1 MSNSLPPANLQL
13 GVFFDGTGNH
23 LANAHNDDASNIA
36 KLFAR
41 YPDAPEHHQ
50 LRLYIEGIGTAE
62 DEESSLFAMA
72 TGKGS
77 LGWEAAIDRAH
88 KGIAELLRG
97 WVSQHPSQRIDS
109 LSVDLFGFSR
119 GAACARHFANDLC
132 AGTEGALGQA
142 LHSCKIIAPAL
153 HSTPLRIGFMGLFDT
168 VAAIKGPGRQP
179 CLKLRDDMARRIV
192 HLVAADEH
200 RHNFA
205 LSSAGVYDLPMPG
218 AHADIGGGYP
228 PLMEERLILT
238 RPDGSCIAPQRPV
251 DSAPSYVRTATLLDA
266 MPTHSPDYGFDL
278 QLRTWTTNKYS
289 STRGDRVDEV
299 QVHAALEGRR
309 SVRNDLSRLCLQAM
323 HQLAVA
329 AGVPFEPLA
338 QPAYPE
344 ELQPIVA
351 KLLAHANSHSPAPD
365 LSASEQALLY
375 RRYIHH
381 SHHWGASVLGQ
392 TSDLDAVFVQRP
404 APKGKRRILP
414 A

>member
-1 MSNSLPPANLQL
+1 MSHPIPPANLQL

-23 LANAHNDDASNIA
+23 LAHAHNDDASNVA

-41 YPDAPEHHQ
+41 YPHAPEQHQ
-50 LRLYIEGIGTAE
+50 LRLYIEGIGTTE

-88 KGIAELLRG
+88 KGIVERLQS
-97 WVSQHPSQRIDS
+97 WVRTHPGRLIDS
-109 LSVDLFGFSR
+109 LTIDLFGFSR

-132 AGTEGALGQA
+132 AGPEGALGQA
-142 LHSCKIIAPAL
+142 LHRCEFIAPAL
-153 HSTPLRIGFMGLFDT
+153 QHPLQIRFMGLFDT
-168 VAAIKGPGRQP
+168 VAAIMNLGTQP
-179 CLKLRDDMARRIV
+179 RLQLRDGMAQRIV

-205 LSSAGVYDLPMPG
+205 LSSAGAYDLPLPG
-218 AHADIGGGYP
+218 AHGDIGGGYP
-228 PLMEERLILT
+228 PLLEERLILT

-251 DSAPSYVRTATLLDA
+251 DSAPSYLRTAALLHSPA
-266 MPTHSPDYGFDL
+266 THQPDYGFEL
-278 QLRTWTTNKYS
+278 QLRTWTKNKYS

-299 QVHAALEGRR
+299 QVHTALEGRR
-309 SVRNDLSRLCLQAM
+309 SVRNDLSRLCLHAM
-323 HQLAVA
+323 HQLAVT
-329 AGVPFEPLA
+329 AGVPFEPLV

-344 ELQPIVA
+344 ELRPIVE
-351 KLLAHANSHSPAPD
+351 KLLAYACGHSPAPN

-381 SHHWGASVLGQ
+381 SHHWGASLLGQ

-404 APKGKRRILP
+404 AAQGKRRILP

>member
-1 MSNSLPPANLQL
+1 MSHTIPPANVQL

-23 LANAHNDDASNIA
+23 LAHAHNDDASNVA

-41 YPDAPEHHQ
+41 YPHAPEQHQ

-77 LGWEAAIDRAH
+77 LGWEAAIGRAH
-88 KGIAELLRG
+88 KGTLELLRA
-97 WVSQHPSQRIDS
+97 WTSQHPGRQIDS
-109 LSVDLFGFSR
+109 LTLDLFGFSR

-132 AGTEGALGQA
+132 AGPEGALGRA
-142 LHSCKIIAPAL
+142 LHKSKIIAPAL
-153 HSTPLRIGFMGLFDT
+153 QRAPLRIGFMGLFDT
-168 VAAIKGPGRQP
+168 VAAIMGPGAQP
-179 CLKLRDDMARRIV
+179 CLQLRDNMARRIV

-205 LSSAGVYDLPMPG
+205 LSSAGAYDLPVPG
-218 AHADIGGGYP
+218 AHGDIGGGYP

-238 RPDGSCIAPQRPV
+238 RPDGSCIAPQRPLE
-251 DSAPSYVRTATLLDA
+251 SAPSYLRTAALLDRPA
-266 MPTHSPDYGFDL
+266 THPPDYGFEL
-278 QLRTWTTNKYS
+278 QIRTWTKNTYS
-289 STRGDRVDEV
+289 STRGDRIDAV

-309 SVRNDLSRLCLQAM
+309 SVRNDLSRLYLQAM

-329 AGVPFEPLA
+329 EGVPFEPLA
-338 QPAYPE
+338 QPTYPE

-351 KLLAHANSHSPAPD
+351 KLLASACGNATAPS

-381 SHHWGASVLGQ
+381 SHHWGASLLGQ

-404 APKGKRRILP
+404 APQGKRRILP